1 MLAGFHS
8 VALHRDPIALAI
20 DKVAA
25 AGYRGIE
32 LNAETLPWAKPH
44 VTPETP
50 AAARQ
55 AIAARCAAAGL
66 AITAVGAHIPMLF
79 ESAAERR
86 QAIDYVNGCIALARD
101 VGSPVVHILSGEQPA
116 GAGAAESWRWFADA
130 VAECGAAAKAAGVA
144 LAVEAIAGHRFHA
157 VADYAQ
163 LQRDL
168 PGTDVRV
175 NFDPSHLFV
184 QGEDPLR
191 LVAEQAGRIAHMH
204 AKDGKGR
211 FPDFA
216 FPPLGQGAIDFTA
229 LFAALRRAGYDGPVS
244 VEYEAQEFGYHEPE
258 ATVLSHGK
266 AFLAGLGVA
275 A

>member
-1 MLAGFHS
+1 MIPGFHS
-8 VALHRDPIALAI
+8 VALHRDPILAAI
-20 DKVAA
+20 DKVAE

-32 LNAETLPWAKPH
+32 LNAETLPWAEPH
-44 VTPETP
+44 VTPATS
-50 AAARQ
+50 ALLRRQ
-55 AIAARCAAAGL
+55 IAERCAAAGL

-79 ESAAERR
+79 EAASERR
-86 QAIDYVNGCIALARD
+86 AAIAYVIGCIALARD

-116 GAGAAESWRWFADA
+116 AASAGESWRWFADA
-130 VAECGAAAKAAGVA
+130 VEECGAAAKAAGVV
-144 LAVEAIAGHRFHA
+144 LAIEAIAGHRFHA
-157 VADYAQ
+157 VADYAR
-163 LQRDL
+163 LARDL

-184 QGEDPLR
+184 QGEDPFR
-191 LVAEQAGRIAHMH
+191 LVAEQGDRIAHMH

-216 FPPLGQGAIDFTA
+216 FPPLGQGGIDFAA
-229 LFAALRRAGYDGPVS
+229 LFAALRRAGYDGAVS

-258 ATVLSHGK
+258 AVVLSHGA